1 MDLTERQLGRIEA
14 CLWGIEEATRNT
26 NQTAFRLA
34 RGIAE
39 QLQEAETDGQAEE
52 DLRADLRQEQA
63 QGRIPDWR
71 DGEGN
76 AVRKEERGERK
87 GGKEGVPSV
96 FLCEQVRAYGRA
108 LMHNGAESWL
118 GVLRGIM
125 REIEMDQKTLGAL
138 LGIKRSS
145 MSRILQGQQ
154 RGFLKCRMAEFF
166 GNEPG
171 KEEE

>member
-1 MDLTERQLGRIEA
+1 MDLTERRLGRIEA

-26 NQTAFRLA
+26 NQTAYRLA

-76 AVRKEERGERK
+76 AERKEERGETK
-87 GGKEGVPSV
+87 APSV

-108 LMHNGAESWL
+108 LMHSGVGSWL

-125 REIEMDQKTLGAL
+125 REFEMDQKTMGAL

-145 MSRILQGQQ
+145 MSRILQGRQPD
-154 RGFLKCRMAEFF
+154 FLKCRMA
-166 GNEPG
+166 
-171 KEEE
+171 